1 MGCLCQWELKAPA
14 DRSQSDWVHEQVA
27 KADCECSLYDAW
39 IKKGDEVVECDLIII
54 CEHEI
59 AVGGMRNISRPDG
72 DCCYRYLLGIQA

>member
-1 MGCLCQWELKAPA
+1 MTNV
-14 DRSQSDWVHEQVA
+14 DHEQVA

-59 AVGGMRNISRPDG
+59 AVGRMKE
-72 DCCYRYLLGIQA
+72 LG